1 MHDND
6 LAVGDAAALGGLAT
20 LHMLGRRAREARTPA
35 ELDFILA
42 NESFQL
48 APYRQAALWW
58 PRDGVGTLSGL
69 SQTDGHTPF
78 VQWLTRLCPEIDEQA
93 GGQPFLPRIGGL
105 PTDLAAEWDDWLPA
119 HSLWLPLGAVGKPD
133 SGGLLL
139 ARDEPWQ
146 EAEIT
151 LLGEWSGVW
160 HHARLALARD
170 TPGSRLMQ
178 ALRRATDLRS
188 HLQALSPAQLPGTLS
203 ALRTRKGLRYLLAL
217 TAVLLFPVRLSVLA
231 PGELVP
237 AHPHVLRAPM
247 EGVVAQVHVQPNQ
260 RVKAGTPLF
269 SLDRAGLDARL
280 AVAAQTLAT
289 TQAEYRQQAQQALFD
304 ARSKSRLATV
314 QGSIGEKEAEV
325 AYLRQQTERATLTAS
340 TDGIVLM
347 DAPSEW
353 IGRPVVTGERLA
365 TLATEGDEELEAWLA
380 LGDAIDL
387 EPGAPVRLYLNTSPL
402 DPVDAH
408 LRYVSHEA
416 VQRPDGSYAYRL
428 RADLAEGTPRPRIG
442 LKGTVK
448 VSGGYTPLAWW
459 LLRRPLA
466 AARQF
471 IGM

>member
-6 LAVGDAAALGGLAT
+6 LAVGDAAALGGLAS
-20 LHMLGRRAREARTPA
+20 LHMLGRRAREAATPA
-35 ELDFILA
+35 ELDFILV
-42 NESFQL
+42 NESYQL

-58 PRDGVGTLSGL
+58 DGGLTALSGL
-69 SQTDGHTPF
+69 SQTDPNTPF
-78 VQWLTRLCPEIDEQA
+78 VQWLTRLCPVLHDQA
-93 GGQPFLPRIGGL
+93 GGHPLLPQPAHL
-105 PTDLAAEWDDWLPA
+105 PTELATEWDDWLPA
-119 HSLWLPLGAVGKPD
+119 CALWLPVGPTA
-133 SGGLLL
+133 GLLL
-139 ARDEPWQ
+139 ARDEAWQ
-146 EAEIT
+146 DAEAA
-151 LLGEWSGVW
+151 LLGEWVAMW
-160 HHARLALARD
+160 HHARLALTRD
-170 TPGSRLMQ
+170 TLGSRLTRTLHHHAQ
-178 ALRRATDLRS
+178 ALT
-188 HLQALSPAQLPGTLS
+188 PARLPGTLA
-203 ALRTRKGLRYLLAL
+203 ALRTRKGLRYVLAL
-217 TAVLLFPVRLSVLA
+217 AAVLCFPVRLSVLA

-237 AHPHVLRAPM
+237 AHPSVVRAPM
-247 EGVVAQVHVQPNQ
+247 DGVVDQVHVAPNQ
-260 RVKAGTPLF
+260 KVKAGTPLF
-269 SLDRAGLDARL
+269 SLDKAGLEARL
-280 AVAAQTLAT
+280 AVATQTLAT

-304 ARSKSRLATV
+304 AKSKSRLATV

-325 AYLRQQTERATLTAS
+325 AYLRQQAERATLTAPA
-340 TDGIVLM
+340 DGTVLM

-408 LRYVSHEA
+408 LRYIAHEA
-416 VQRPDGSYAYRL
+416 QQRPDGSFAYRL
-428 RADLAEGTPRPRIG
+428 RADLADGTPRPRIG

-471 IGM
+471 VGL

>member
-6 LAVGDAAALGGLAT
+6 LAVGDAAALGRLAT
-20 LHMLGRRAREARTPA
+20 LHMLGRRAREAATPA

-58 PRDGVGTLSGL
+58 EGGVAALSGL
-69 SQTDGHTPF
+69 SQTDPNTPF
-78 VQWLTRLCPEIDEQA
+78 VQWLARLCPVLHDQA
-93 GGQPFLPRIGGL
+93 GGHPLLPRPADL
-105 PTDLAAEWDDWLPA
+105 LAELAAEWDDWLPA
-119 HSLWLPLGAVGKPD
+119 HALWLPMGPA
-133 SGGLLL
+133 SGLLL
-139 ARDEPWQ
+139 ARDDTWQ
-146 EAEIT
+146 DAEAA
-151 LLGEWSGVW
+151 LLGEWAATW
-160 HHARLALARD
+160 HHARLALTRD
-170 TPGSRLMQ
+170 TLGARLTRTLRQNAQ
-178 ALRRATDLRS
+178 AFAPARLPATL
-188 HLQALSPAQLPGTLS
+188 A
-203 ALRTRKGLRYLLAL
+203 ALRTRQGRRYVLAL
-217 TAVLLFPVRLSVLA
+217 TAVLLFPIRLSVLA

-237 AHPHVLRAPM
+237 AHPSVVRAPM
-247 EGVVAQVHVQPNQ
+247 DGVVDQVLVTPNQ
-260 RVKAGTPLF
+260 KVKAGTALF
-269 SLDRAGLDARL
+269 SLDKAGLEARL
-280 AVAAQTLAT
+280 AVANQTLAT
-289 TQAEYRQQAQQALFD
+289 AQAEYRQQAQQALFD
-304 ARSKSRLATV
+304 TKSKSRLATV

-325 AYLRQQTERATLTAS
+325 AYLRQQTERATLTAPA
-340 TDGIVLM
+340 DGIVLM

-402 DPVDAH
+402 DPVDAR
-408 LRYVSHEA
+408 LRYVAHEA
-416 VQRPDGSYAYRL
+416 QQRPDGSFAYRL
-428 RADLAEGTPRPRIG
+428 RADLADGSPRPRIG

-471 IGM
+471 VGL